1 MTSRAFQRS
10 FSRPECGNVA
20 GTAAGT
26 AAGNRT
32 RRLSGRLSGLTGVAG
47 IVLAALALTACSKK
61 VEKTE
66 DIRPVRAITVSP
78 AGSKAV
84 IELSGEV
91 MPRYE
96 SRIGFRVGGKIVAR
110 KVDVGTVVRRGQLL
124 MQLDATDLQLGQAQ
138 AKAAVA
144 AADSNLSL
152 ARAEL
157 ERYRELRQKNFV
169 SQAVLDAKEAAYK
182 SALAGQEQASAGLK
196 VQSNQSSY
204 ASLVADA
211 DGVVTG
217 IDAEVGQV
225 VAAGTPVVRIA
236 RTGETEVR
244 VSIPEDQVELLRKV
258 SDVKVRTWANP
269 GEAID
274 GRVREISPVADPA
287 TRTFAARVAIPR
299 AGADI
304 RLGMTATVAFA
315 TAAQPGIRLPLTAL
329 FHDKDAT
336 SVWVVNQGTVKLV
349 PVQVAGASGNEIVI
363 AGGLDHG
370 QTVVTAGVNM
380 LREGQNVTVLGQELA
395 AIKAQAAAA
404 TQAPQAPQASSTQEA
419 PAAAGGAAK

>member
-1 MTSRAFQRS
+1 MNSRAFTRTVRHPLS
-10 FSRPECGNVA
+10 VTSAPSRRYHLA
-20 GTAAGT
+20 
-26 AAGNRT
+26 
-32 RRLSGRLSGLTGVAG
+32 S
-47 IVLAALALTACSKK
+47 VLVAALALAACSKP

-66 DIRPVRAITVSP
+66 DIRPVRAITVAP
-78 AGSKAV
+78 VGSKAV
-84 IELSGEV
+84 VELSGEV

-96 SRIGFRVGGKIVAR
+96 SRIGFRVGGKIIAR

-169 SQAVLDAKEAAYK
+169 SQAVLDSKEAAYK
-182 SALAGQEQASAGLK
+182 SALAGHEQASAGLK

-225 VAAGTPVVRIA
+225 VAAGAPVVRIA

-287 TRTFAARVAIPR
+287 TRTFAARIAIAK
-299 AGADI
+299 AGTEV

-336 SVWVVNQGTVKLV
+336 SVWVVNQGAVKLV
-349 PVQVAGASGNEIVI
+349 PVQVAGASGNEILI
-363 AGGLDHG
+363 ASGLDHG

-380 LREGQNVTVLGQELA
+380 LREGQKVTVLGQELA
-395 AIKAQAAAA
+395 AIKAPAAAA
-404 TQAPQAPQASSTQEA
+404 AAPANDAT
-419 PAAAGGAAK
+419 AAAGGATK